1 MKKYKSRL
9 ILVFCSLIPL
19 LFTSTIPFALPTRLQ
34 VNSLL
39 MSEHNSP
46 NGFTLYVITLE
57 EGSQYTIVIDSDIF
71 WGMDL
76 SLRIGETPYMING
89 LLVESSSYEGERMHF
104 TALKTRD
111 YYIQVIAVSGSG
123 FYDIWVDSGPIGPAT
138 GSNETFF
145 NVSYLLVLL
154 LPSVFIL
161 AVGLLIMRKVAKRPE
176 RKPRINIYK
185 RIKKEEQD
193 LLVTNEDVMICE
205 SCGVEIDKNLKK
217 CPNCQTALK

>member
-19 LFTSTIPFALPTRLQ
+19 LFTSTIPFAAHTRLY
-34 VNSLL
+34 VNSLR
-39 MSEHNSP
+39 SNEH
-46 NGFTLYVITLE
+46 GWTGEQKLYVITLE
-57 EGSQYTIVIDSDIF
+57 SGSEFTIIINSGPWDMDI
-71 WGMDL
+71 

-89 LLVESSSYEGERMHF
+89 LTVDSSSTYGEIMHF
-104 TALKTRD
+104 TPSKSGE
-111 YYIQVIAVSGSG
+111 YFIQMRVKSGSG
-123 FYDIWVDSGPIGPAT
+123 FFYIHVESGTTNPAT
-138 GSNETFF
+138 GENVAFF
-145 NVSYLLVLL
+145 DVSYLLVLL
-154 LPSVFIL
+154 LPTVFIL

-205 SCGVEIDKNLKK
+205 SCGVEINKHLKK
-217 CPNCQTALK
+217 CPNCQTVLK

>member
-19 LFTSTIPFALPTRLQ
+19 LFTSTIPFFAHTRMH
-34 VNSLL
+34 VGSSL
-39 MSEHNSP
+39 SNEH
-46 NGFTLYVITLE
+46 GWTGEQKLYVITLE
-57 EGSQYTIVIDSDIF
+57 SGSDYTIIMFSGP
-71 WGMDL
+71 WNMDV
-76 SLRIGETPYMING
+76 SIRIGETPYMING
-89 LLVESSSYEGERMHF
+89 LSVDSGSTHGETMHF
-104 TALKTRD
+104 TPSKSGD
-111 YYIQVIAVSGSG
+111 YYIQMKVNSGSG
-123 FYDIWVDSGPIGPAT
+123 FFYIVVESGTTDPAT
-138 GSNETFF
+138 GSNKEFYDL
-145 NVSYLLVLL
+145 SYLMVLL
-154 LPSVFIL
+154 LPTVFIL